1 MMIVAD
7 TARSVH
13 FNLKISIGE
22 LYLQIST
29 VIDTATKSGTV
40 IELNSQAEISIR
52 LPRWIKDKSIAAAA
66 EASSS
71 IPNQ

>member
-7 TARSVH
+7 TARSVRVH

-40 IELNSQAEISIR
+40 IELNSQAEINTR
-52 LPRWIKDKSIAAAA
+52 LDG
-66 EASSS
+66 
-71 IPNQ
+71 